1 MGATLPFKK
10 RSRLFIVLLFRYAY
24 MVWYDVW
31 LTLGIT
37 PERSQ
42 WQRGELHEPCK
53 LLESSPSTSSRPRE
67 DAEMKEVWCS
77 DYIFFIDS
85 TKSIVDN
92 MLFVEFFKVYLD
104 FLNTGADKCPA
115 ANLTQRLKVIFL
127 KTRCQVKV
135 KFREKKRYKVQQ
147 KKKIVQIQPTYILIQ
162 FKLLLLNKESRS
174 ITNMK
179 YFFQKV

>member
-1 MGATLPFKK
+1 MKK
-10 RSRLFIVLLFRYAY
+10 
-24 MVWYDVW
+24 
-31 LTLGIT
+31 
-37 PERSQ
+37 
-42 WQRGELHEPCK
+42 
-53 LLESSPSTSSRPRE
+53 
-67 DAEMKEVWCS
+67 VWCS
-77 DYIFFIDS
+77 DYMLLLKVIG
-85 TKSIVDN
+85 SIVDI
-92 MLFVEFFKVYLD
+92 MLFLEFFKVYLD
-104 FLNTGADKCPA
+104 FLNTRAHKCPA

-179 YFFQKV
+179 YFFQEVSSQDISETYFLVGDVQ

>member
-1 MGATLPFKK
+1 
-10 RSRLFIVLLFRYAY
+10 
-24 MVWYDVW
+24 
-31 LTLGIT
+31 
-37 PERSQ
+37 
-42 WQRGELHEPCK
+42 
-53 LLESSPSTSSRPRE
+53 
-67 DAEMKEVWCS
+67 
-77 DYIFFIDS
+77 
-85 TKSIVDN
+85 

-179 YFFQKV
+179 YFFQKVSSQDISEAYFLVGDVSCSN